1 MADTC
6 PIPAV
11 AQSLEPYIHPRDT
24 ASQIRQSLHSHLERQ
39 LRLEA
44 AQTLSLANVANPPL
58 TQTLPDEPPAS
69 VTGVRGAYW
78 RALRAHQVARER
90 YEGLRAEL
98 DVLARSGGSGSGE
111 VGGGGESGG
120 GGEAALLLLPLLRA
134 RERRRKLGAVERAVD
149 AVEAEGKGVVGAKI
163 DEVVRRAVG
172 DVPVLP
178 TGQRGGGMR
187 VGGGS
192 GREEGELRM
201 MELKKAILGAKA
213 TIERLEGEGERM
225 SDDVKASSGAGEL
238 FALQQAR
245 NELIG
250 WIEQQLA
257 IIGDAQA
264 DAVDDVS
271 SSPARA
277 NGQEEDGHVATPEE
291 IMQLY
296 NHYLEARRTLLD
308 TVQSRQDV
316 SPLASAPDS
325 PKPPRASSQENDVA
339 STTAT
344 TLLPFIKPLLDTQA
358 SEQEIIQQA
367 AYARRQ
373 LSAADSSSER
383 LLRRFADESH
393 LVHPGASHGRD
404 WARAGEEAGEA
415 TRELVLARAKAGEKS
430 SREAEVTLGK
440 LKGFTGGLEKFSG
453 K

>member
-1 MADTC
+1 MAETC
-6 PIPAV
+6 PIPSV
-11 AQSLEPYIHPRDT
+11 SQSLTPYIHPRPT
-24 ASQIRQSLHSHLERQ
+24 ISQIRQSLHSHLERQ
-39 LRLEA
+39 LRLEGT
-44 AQTLSLANVANPPL
+44 QTLSLANVANPPL

-98 DVLARSGGSGSGE
+98 DVLGRGVGVSGGGEVGSGE
-111 VGGGGESGG
+111 GSEG
-120 GGEAALLLLPLLRA
+120 LLLLLRA
-134 RERRRKLGAVERAVD
+134 RERRRKLGAVERAVE
-149 AVEAEGKGVVGAKI
+149 AVEREGKGVVGAKI

-178 TGQRGGGMR
+178 TGQRGGGML
-187 VGGGS
+187 GGAGS

-201 MELKKAILGAKA
+201 MELKKAILQAKA
-213 TIERLEGEGERM
+213 TVEKLEG
-225 SDDVKASSGAGEL
+225 DDEMVDRRASSSAGEL

-264 DAVDDVS
+264 NEVDDVS
-271 SSPARA
+271 SPAKA
-277 NGQEEDGHVATPEE
+277 NGKEEDGHVATPEE
-291 IMQLY
+291 IMHLY
-296 NHYLEARRTLLD
+296 DRYLEARRTLLD
-308 TVQSRQDV
+308 TLQSRQDV

-325 PKPPRASSQENDVA
+325 PKPPRTSSQETDA
-339 STTAT
+339 TSTAAI

-373 LSAADSSSER
+373 LSAADSSAER

-440 LKGFTGGLEKFSG
+440 LKGFTGGLDKLGGS
-453 K
+453 

>member
-1 MADTC
+1 MDSPC
-6 PIPAV
+6 PV
-11 AQSLEPYIHPRDT
+11 AQEALNPYIHPRAT
-24 ASQIRQSLHSHLERQ
+24 TSQIRQSLHSHLERQ
-39 LRLEA
+39 LRLEGT
-44 AQTLSLANVANPPL
+44 QTLSLANVANPPL

-98 DVLARSGGSGSGE
+98 DVLGRINGSGNGSGVASGE
-111 VGGGGESGG
+111 AGNGDGGDSP
-120 GGEAALLLLPLLRA
+120 ALLLLPLLRA
-134 RERRRKLGAVERAVD
+134 RERRRKLGAVERAVE
-149 AVEAEGKGVVGAKI
+149 AVEREGKGVVGAKI
-163 DEVVRRAVG
+163 DEVVKRAVG

-178 TGQRGGGMR
+178 TGQRGGM
-187 VGGGS
+187 VGGIGGS

-213 TIERLEGEGERM
+213 TIERLDGEDAHG
-225 SDDVKASSGAGEL
+225 VKASSGAGEL
-238 FALQQAR
+238 FALQKAR

-264 DAVDDVS
+264 DEVDAV
-271 SSPARA
+271 SSPAKA
-277 NGQEEDGHVATPEE
+277 NGQAEDGHVATPEE
-291 IMQLY
+291 IIQLY
-296 NHYLEARRTLLD
+296 DRYLEARRTLLD
-308 TVQSRQDV
+308 TVQSRQDF

-325 PKPPRASSQENDVA
+325 PKPRTSSQETDAA
-339 STTAT
+339 STLAT

-373 LSAADSSSER
+373 LAAADSSSER

-440 LKGFTGGLEKFSG
+440 LKGFSGGLEKLG
-453 K
+453 GR

>member
-1 MADTC
+1 M
-6 PIPAV
+6 
-11 AQSLEPYIHPRDT
+11 L
-24 ASQIRQSLHSHLERQ
+24 
-39 LRLEA
+39 
-44 AQTLSLANVANPPL
+44 
-58 TQTLPDEPPAS
+58 
-69 VTGVRGAYW
+69 GRGN
-78 RALRAHQVARER
+78 
-90 YEGLRAEL
+90 
-98 DVLARSGGSGSGE
+98 GSGNGSGVASGE
-111 VGGGGESGG
+111 AGNGDGGDSP
-120 GGEAALLLLPLLRA
+120 ALLLLPLLRA
-134 RERRRKLGAVERAVD
+134 RERRRKLGAVERAVE
-149 AVEAEGKGVVGAKI
+149 AVEREGKGVVGAKI
-163 DEVVRRAVG
+163 DEVVKRAVG

-178 TGQRGGGMR
+178 TGQRGGM
-187 VGGGS
+187 VGGIGGS

-213 TIERLEGEGERM
+213 TIERLDGEDAHG
-225 SDDVKASSGAGEL
+225 VKASSGAGEL
-238 FALQQAR
+238 FALQKAR

-264 DAVDDVS
+264 DEVDAV
-271 SSPARA
+271 SSPAKA
-277 NGQEEDGHVATPEE
+277 NGQAEDGHVATPEE
-291 IMQLY
+291 IIQLY
-296 NHYLEARRTLLD
+296 DRYLEARRTLLD
-308 TVQSRQDV
+308 TVQSRQDF

-325 PKPPRASSQENDVA
+325 PKPPRTSSQETDAA
-339 STTAT
+339 STLAT

-373 LSAADSSSER
+373 LAAADSSSER

-440 LKGFTGGLEKFSG
+440 LKGFTGGLEKLG
-453 K
+453 GR

>member
-1 MADTC
+1 
-6 PIPAV
+6 
-11 AQSLEPYIHPRDT
+11 
-24 ASQIRQSLHSHLERQ
+24 
-39 LRLEA
+39 
-44 AQTLSLANVANPPL
+44 
-58 TQTLPDEPPAS
+58 
-69 VTGVRGAYW
+69 
-78 RALRAHQVARER
+78 
-90 YEGLRAEL
+90 
-98 DVLARSGGSGSGE
+98 
-111 VGGGGESGG
+111 
-120 GGEAALLLLPLLRA
+120 
-134 RERRRKLGAVERAVD
+134 
-149 AVEAEGKGVVGAKI
+149 
-163 DEVVRRAVG
+163 
-172 DVPVLP
+172 
-178 TGQRGGGMR
+178 
-187 VGGGS
+187 
-192 GREEGELRM
+192 LRM

-271 SSPARA
+271 SSPTKA
-277 NGQEEDGHVATPEE
+277 NGQEDEGHVATPEE

-296 NHYLEARRTLLD
+296 DRYLEARRTLLD

-325 PKPPRASSQENDVA
+325 PKPPRTSSQENDA
-339 STTAT
+339 TSTTAT

-404 WARAGEEAGEA
+404 WARAGEEAGET
-415 TRELVLARAKAGEKS
+415 TRELVLAKAKAGEKS
-430 SREAEVTLGK
+430 SRQAEVTLGK
-440 LKGFTGGLEKFSG
+440 LKDFTSGLEKFG
-453 K
+453 EK

>member
-1 MADTC
+1 M
-6 PIPAV
+6 
-11 AQSLEPYIHPRDT
+11 
-24 ASQIRQSLHSHLERQ
+24 
-39 LRLEA
+39 
-44 AQTLSLANVANPPL
+44 
-58 TQTLPDEPPAS
+58 
-69 VTGVRGAYW
+69 GV
-78 RALRAHQVARER
+78 
-90 YEGLRAEL
+90 
-98 DVLARSGGSGSGE
+98 
-111 VGGGGESGG
+111 
-120 GGEAALLLLPLLRA
+120 
-134 RERRRKLGAVERAVD
+134 
-149 AVEAEGKGVVGAKI
+149 
-163 DEVVRRAVG
+163 
-172 DVPVLP
+172 
-178 TGQRGGGMR
+178 
-187 VGGGS
+187 GGS

-225 SDDVKASSGAGEL
+225 DDDDVRATKGAGEL

-271 SSPARA
+271 SSPAKA
-277 NGQEEDGHVATPEE
+277 NGQEEDGHVATPDE

-296 NHYLEARRTLLD
+296 DRYLEARRTLLD

-325 PKPPRASSQENDVA
+325 PKPPRTSSQENDA
-339 STTAT
+339 TSTTAT

-404 WARAGEEAGEA
+404 WARAGEEAGET
-415 TRELVLARAKAGEKS
+415 TRELVLAKAKAGEKS
-430 SREAEVTLGK
+430 SRQAEVTLGK
-440 LKGFTGGLEKFSG
+440 LKDFTSGLEKFG
-453 K
+453 EK

>member
-1 MADTC
+1 MAETC
-6 PIPAV
+6 PIPPV
-11 AQSLEPYIHPRDT
+11 AQSLEPYIHPRAT

-44 AQTLSLANVANPPL
+44 AQTLSLANVADPPL

-98 DVLARSGGSGSGE
+98 DVLGRGAGGNGGNGVGSGE
-111 VGGGGESGG
+111 VGGGESGG
-120 GGEAALLLLPLLRA
+120 GGDSALLLLPLLRA
-134 RERRRKLGAVERAVD
+134 RERRRKLGAVERAVE
-149 AVEAEGKGVVGAKI
+149 AVEREGKGVVGAKI

-178 TGQRGGGMR
+178 TSQRGGGMA
-187 VGGGS
+187 GS

-213 TIERLEGEGERM
+213 TIEKLDEEDSEEGNVR
-225 SDDVKASSGAGEL
+225 ASGGAGEL

-271 SSPARA
+271 SSPTKA
-277 NGQEEDGHVATPEE
+277 NGQEDEGHVATPEE

-296 NHYLEARRTLLD
+296 DRYLEARRTLLD

-325 PKPPRASSQENDVA
+325 PKPPRTSQENDAA

-404 WARAGEEAGEA
+404 WAQAGEEAGEA

-440 LKGFTGGLEKFSG
+440 LKGFTSGLEKLGG

>member
-1 MADTC
+1 M
-6 PIPAV
+6 
-11 AQSLEPYIHPRDT
+11 R
-24 ASQIRQSLHSHLERQ
+24 
-39 LRLEA
+39 
-44 AQTLSLANVANPPL
+44 
-58 TQTLPDEPPAS
+58 
-69 VTGVRGAYW
+69 
-78 RALRAHQVARER
+78 
-90 YEGLRAEL
+90 
-98 DVLARSGGSGSGE
+98 VLAGGVGEGFGGGSGD
-111 VGGGGESGG
+111 GGD
-120 GGEAALLLLPLLRA
+120 LLALLRA
-134 RERRRKLGAVERAVD
+134 RERRRRLGVVERAVD
-149 AVEAEGKGVVGAKI
+149 AVEREGKGVVGSKI

-178 TGQRGGGMR
+178 SQRGGGL
-187 VGGGS
+187 GGGS

-213 TIERLEGEGERM
+213 TIDRLHGED
-225 SDDVKASSGAGEL
+225 SSVDVRASGAGEL

-264 DAVDDVS
+264 DEGDDVL
-271 SSPARA
+271 SPAKA
-277 NGQEEDGHVATPEE
+277 NGHEEDGHVASSEE
-291 IMQLY
+291 IIQLY
-296 NHYLEARRTLLD
+296 DRYLEARRTLLD
-308 TVQSRQDV
+308 TIQTRQDV

-325 PKPPRASSQENDVA
+325 PKPPRTSLQEEDAA

-358 SEQEIIQQA
+358 TEQETIQQA

-373 LSAADSSSER
+373 LSVADSSSER

-440 LKGFTGGLEKFSG
+440 LKGFTAGLEKMS
-453 K
+453 

>member
-1 MADTC
+1 
-6 PIPAV
+6 V
-11 AQSLEPYIHPRDT
+11 ARALEPYIQTRT
-24 ASQIRQSLHSHLERQ
+24 TTSQIRQSLHSHLERQ

-78 RALRAHQVARER
+78 RALRAHQIARER

-98 DVLARSGGSGSGE
+98 DVVARGSGSGSAGGAGKGSTE
-111 VGGGGESGG
+111 GGGDGG
-120 GGEAALLLLPLLRA
+120 DSLLLLPLLRA

-149 AVEAEGKGVVGAKI
+149 AVEREGKGVVGAKI
-163 DEVVRRAVG
+163 DEVVRRTVG

-178 TGQRGGGMR
+178 SQRGWM
-187 VGGGS
+187 GGGS

-201 MELKKAILGAKA
+201 MELKKAILEAKA
-213 TIERLEGEGERM
+213 TIDRLDGE
-225 SDDVKASSGAGEL
+225 DAKVDVKTSSGGEL

-264 DAVDDVS
+264 DEVDDVS
-271 SSPARA
+271 SPAKA
-277 NGQEEDGHVATPEE
+277 NGHEEDGHVASSEE
-291 IMQLY
+291 IIQLY
-296 NHYLEARRTLLD
+296 DRYLEARRTLLD

-325 PKPPRASSQENDVA
+325 PKPPRTSSQEGDAA

-367 AYARRQ
+367 AYVRRQ
-373 LSAADSSSER
+373 LAAADSNSER

-393 LVHPGASHGRD
+393 LVHPGASRGRD

-430 SREAEVTLGK
+430 SREAETTLAK
-440 LKGFTGGLEKFSG
+440 LKGFTGELEKLNG

>member
-1 MADTC
+1 
-6 PIPAV
+6 
-11 AQSLEPYIHPRDT
+11 
-24 ASQIRQSLHSHLERQ
+24 
-39 LRLEA
+39 
-44 AQTLSLANVANPPL
+44 
-58 TQTLPDEPPAS
+58 
-69 VTGVRGAYW
+69 
-78 RALRAHQVARER
+78 
-90 YEGLRAEL
+90 
-98 DVLARSGGSGSGE
+98 
-111 VGGGGESGG
+111 
-120 GGEAALLLLPLLRA
+120 
-134 RERRRKLGAVERAVD
+134 VERAVD
-149 AVEAEGKGVVGAKI
+149 AVEREGKGVVGAKI
-163 DEVVRRAVG
+163 DEVVRKVVG
-172 DVPVLP
+172 EVPVLP
-178 TGQRGGGMR
+178 SQRGGGVM
-187 VGGGS
+187 GGVMDG

-201 MELKKAILGAKA
+201 MELKKAILEAKA
-213 TIERLEGEGERM
+213 TVERLEGGGSSM
-225 SDDVKASSGAGEL
+225 DVKASSGAGEL

-264 DAVDDVS
+264 DEVEDVS
-271 SSPARA
+271 SPAKA
-277 NGQEEDGHVATPEE
+277 NGQEEDGHVATSEE
-291 IMQLY
+291 IVQLY
-296 NHYLEARRTLLD
+296 DRYLEARSTLLD

-325 PKPPRASSQENDVA
+325 PKPPRTSAQESDAA

-344 TLLPFIKPLLDTQA
+344 TLLPFIKPLLDTQT

-430 SREAEVTLGK
+430 SREAETTLGK
-440 LKGFTGGLEKFSG
+440 LKGFTGGLEKLNRH
-453 K
+453 

>member
-1 MADTC
+1 M
-6 PIPAV
+6 
-11 AQSLEPYIHPRDT
+11 
-24 ASQIRQSLHSHLERQ
+24 
-39 LRLEA
+39 
-44 AQTLSLANVANPPL
+44 
-58 TQTLPDEPPAS
+58 
-69 VTGVRGAYW
+69 
-78 RALRAHQVARER
+78 ARER

-98 DVLARSGGSGSGE
+98 DVLGRNGVANGVASGNGSGE
-111 VGGGGESGG
+111 VGGGDGG
-120 GGEAALLLLPLLRA
+120 DSPALLLLPLLRA
-134 RERRRKLGAVERAVD
+134 RERRRKLGAVERAVE
-149 AVEAEGKGVVGAKI
+149 AVEREGKGVVGAKI
-163 DEVVRRAVG
+163 DEVVKRAVG

-178 TGQRGGGMR
+178 TGQRGGM
-187 VGGGS
+187 VGGIGGG

-213 TIERLEGEGERM
+213 TIERLNGENERL
-225 SDDVKASSGAGEL
+225 DVRASPGGAGEL
-238 FALQQAR
+238 FALQKAR

-264 DAVDDVS
+264 DEVDAV
-271 SSPARA
+271 SSPAKA
-277 NGQEEDGHVATPEE
+277 NGQEDGHVATPEE
-291 IMQLY
+291 IIQLY
-296 NHYLEARRTLLD
+296 DRYLEARRTLLD

-325 PKPPRASSQENDVA
+325 PKPRTSSQETDAA
-339 STTAT
+339 STLAT

-373 LSAADSSSER
+373 LAAADSSSER

-440 LKGFTGGLEKFSG
+440 LKGFTGGLEKLG
-453 K
+453 GR

>member
-1 MADTC
+1 M
-6 PIPAV
+6 
-11 AQSLEPYIHPRDT
+11 
-24 ASQIRQSLHSHLERQ
+24 
-39 LRLEA
+39 
-44 AQTLSLANVANPPL
+44 
-58 TQTLPDEPPAS
+58 
-69 VTGVRGAYW
+69 RGAYW

-98 DVLARSGGSGSGE
+98 DVLGRGATGGGNAGGE
-111 VGGGGESGG
+111 GGGENGSDS
-120 GGEAALLLLPLLRA
+120 ALLLLPLLRA
-134 RERRRKLGAVERAVD
+134 RERRRKLGAVERAVE
-149 AVEAEGKGVVGAKI
+149 AVEREGKGVVGAKI

-178 TGQRGGGMR
+178 TSQRGGGM
-187 VGGGS
+187 VGS

-213 TIERLEGEGERM
+213 TIEKLDLEDSKVGNMR
-225 SDDVKASSGAGEL
+225 ASGGAGEL

-271 SSPARA
+271 SSPAKA
-277 NGQEEDGHVATPEE
+277 NGQEDDGHVATPEE

-296 NHYLEARRTLLD
+296 GRYLEARRTLLD

-325 PKPPRASSQENDVA
+325 PKPPRTSSHENDAA

-404 WARAGEEAGEA
+404 WASAGEEAGEA
-415 TRELVLARAKAGEKS
+415 TRELVFARAKAGEKS

-440 LKGFTGGLEKFSG
+440 LKGFTGGLEKLGG